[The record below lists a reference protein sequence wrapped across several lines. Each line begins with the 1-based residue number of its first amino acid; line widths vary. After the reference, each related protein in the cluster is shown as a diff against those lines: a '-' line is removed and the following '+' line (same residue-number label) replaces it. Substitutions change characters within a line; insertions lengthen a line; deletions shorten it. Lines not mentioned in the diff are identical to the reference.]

1 MEAET
6 ELPRNAVR
14 RLVKGKLD
22 ALAAGAEANFS
33 VNKEVRGPGRRG
45 CRCGRFPPPRGGFAL
60 SRLRGRAGLRAWAP
74 LAGLPGGSGRRS
86 PSRPPPRP
94 RCPPPHPPPPPLRRR
109 PAARP
114 RKNAVRAAVVAVP

>member
-60 SRLRGRAGLRAWAP
+60 SRLRGRAGLRAGAP
-74 LAGLPGGSGRRS
+74 LAGLPGGSGQAPGRFRGLS
-86 PSRPPPRP
+86 WVDPGSIFSVFSVDFV
-94 RCPPPHPPPPPLRRR
+94 C
-109 PAARP
+109 
-114 RKNAVRAAVVAVP
+114 VFSSDF